1 MATTMGAVLGIF
13 ILSLGRTHLPKA
25 DLSAP
30 VFNYNIRQSAHRE
43 RVRVRVGQSHF
54 NPAPAKGNYN
64 EGLLPRVI
72 PSTPCHPERPHVT
85 PSGARGLKRF
95 FTLIAPFQ

>member
-1 MATTMGAVLGIF
+1 MKG
-13 ILSLGRTHLPKA
+13 P
-25 DLSAP
+25 AP
-30 VFNYNIRQSAHRE
+30 RL
-43 RVRVRVGQSHF
+43 GQSHF

-72 PSTPCHPERPHVT
+72 PSAPCHPERPVSPRAPHVT
-85 PSGARGLKRF
+85 PSGARSLKRF